1 MVAPSMVVGHHSTVD
16 DPGGMMM
23 HVRTIGT
30 ARTVP
35 AVHSEIAGAMCALF
49 LGVFVVVMV
58 GFAGASVLHEAAHNT
73 RHSIAF
79 PCH

>member
-1 MVAPSMVVGHHSTVD
+1 MYAKAIELS
-16 DPGGMMM
+16 
-23 HVRTIGT
+23 R
-30 ARTVP
+30 AVP
-35 AVHSEIAGAMCALF
+35 RVKSEVAGAIAALL
-49 LGVFVVVMV
+49 LGTFVVFIV

>member
-1 MVAPSMVVGHHSTVD
+1 
-16 DPGGMMM
+16 MMM
-23 HVRTIGT
+23 HIRTIEA

-35 AVHSEIAGAMCALF
+35 VVRSEVAGALSALF
-49 LGVFVVVMV
+49 LGVFVVFMA

>member
-1 MVAPSMVVGHHSTVD
+1 MTMQSRAMAAGHVVSGLRGEVIS
-16 DPGGMMM
+16 
-23 HVRTIGT
+23 
-30 ARTVP
+30 
-35 AVHSEIAGAMCALF
+35 AVGALMF
-49 LGVFVVVMV
+49 GVFLVFTA

>member
-1 MVAPSMVVGHHSTVD
+1 MT
-16 DPGGMMM
+16 M
-23 HVRTIGT
+23 HVRAIG
-30 ARTVP
+30 AGQTVP
-35 AVHSEIAGAMCALF
+35 DVRSEVAGVMGALLF
-49 LGVFVVVMV
+49 GIFVVFIA

>member
-1 MVAPSMVVGHHSTVD
+1 MQAH
-16 DPGGMMM
+16 GMNTTLAGSAIRSE
-23 HVRTIGT
+23 VIG
-30 ARTVP
+30 
-35 AVHSEIAGAMCALF
+35 AVSALIF
-49 LGVFVVVMV
+49 GLFIVFTV

>member
-1 MVAPSMVVGHHSTVD
+1 
-16 DPGGMMM
+16 M
-23 HVRTIGT
+23 HARAIGAEGVRNE
-30 ARTVP
+30 V
-35 AVHSEIAGAMCALF
+35 AGAVAALL
-49 LGVFVVVMV
+49 LGIFVVFMV